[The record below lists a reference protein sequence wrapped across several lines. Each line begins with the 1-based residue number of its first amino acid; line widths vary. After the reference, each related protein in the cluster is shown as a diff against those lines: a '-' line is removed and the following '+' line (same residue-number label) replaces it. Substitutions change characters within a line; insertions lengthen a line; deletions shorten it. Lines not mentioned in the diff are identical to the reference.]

1 MNTLEKRFLT
11 FLLICIPT
19 RTAIALIPKYVN
31 INYLPFL
38 GYLALLPA
46 IGFAYIFIFGKRK
59 TVGETFGQKIWWNYL
74 RPVHAF
80 LYLSFGI
87 LAIQKNNNAYI
98 PLLID
103 VIIGLIGFLNKR
115 LL

>member
-1 MNTLEKRFLT
+1 MLPQKYINIIFLSV
-11 FLLICIPT
+11 CIVIRSLFVYIAKTIDKKHLPKLGY
-19 RTAIALIPKYVN
+19 IALIMGTGFIYTYI
-31 INYLPFL
+31 IN
-38 GYLALLPA
+38 
-46 IGFAYIFIFGKRK
+46 RK
-59 TVGETFGQKIWWNYL
+59 VGGFGQKIWWNYL

-98 PLLID
+98 ALLID
-103 VIIGLIGFLNKR
+103 VIIGLIGFIHKR